1 MKIRKVVASCLLGL
15 CVMGIG
21 VSTNELFVSD
31 IRADNS
37 NQLLVERFTQ
47 EHIETSS
54 NPESQSTSG
63 KPSDAP
69 RKPENTKN
77 KQESTIAVL
86 SAEKLGKLPVV
97 EGVLDDYTA
106 NQRLIDEGL
115 VVRYQSTADI
125 GSDAGNT
132 ALIGHRLTHGSVF
145 KHVPDMEV
153 GERLTLTT
161 ATGEHTYE
169 VIKPVFRIEP
179 EENWVL
185 SSPLAGESIEDR
197 SLLTLIT
204 CGNWLTSHREVV
216 VLEKV
221 P

>member
-1 MKIRKVVASCLLGL
+1 MKIRKVVASCLLAL
-15 CVMGIG
+15 CALGIG

-31 IRADNS
+31 IRADSS
-37 NQLLVERFTQ
+37 NQLLVEQFTQ
-47 EHIETSS
+47 EHSETSS
-54 NPESQSTSG
+54 NPEPLSTSG

-69 RKPENTKN
+69 RKPDNAESKR
-77 KQESTIAVL
+77 ESTIAVL

-97 EGVLDDYTA
+97 DGVLDDYTA
-106 NQRLIDEGL
+106 NQLLIDMGL

-125 GSDAGNT
+125 GSNAGNT

-169 VIKPVFRIEP
+169 VIKPAFRIQP
-179 EENWVL
+179 EENWIL
-185 SSPLAGESIEDR
+185 TNPLKGESIEGR

-216 VLEKV
+216 VLEKLS
-221 P
+221 